1 MSGFA
6 FSHQFSK
13 RWLATPTPVKHAII
27 QELDDIVTLLY
38 PDTDLDE
45 YEFSVPN
52 LHDKVEELLAI
63 EREQQEKLQAQARE
77 RELEEQRLEQE
88 RLEQHRLEQE
98 RLEQH
103 RLEQERLEIERLETE
118 RLEKERLEQQRLEA
132 ERLKQERREAEHLE
146 QQRPEQIQLTQENE
160 KERQAQE
167 ARLQRERQAQD
178 DAAIA
183 LLEQERAIAKQ
194 AHLAKQA
201 NPAKLATQLSTGSIE
216 GANHEPDEQ
225 TQSTD
230 TATSDVTIERH
241 RSEMLYAIDHT
252 DTADNMAESFA
263 EDPTAAVRTQ
273 ETRVTDPLVDIAN
286 PSIATTPA
294 IEQIKQDI
302 VKQLQGYID
311 NYLLESMTL
320 MNEDLNQWLKTE
332 VEKQLTV
339 RLSQS
344 HQSH

>member
-27 QELDDIVTLLY
+27 QELDDIVTLLH

-45 YEFSVPN
+45 YQFSVPN

-63 EREQQEKLQAQARE
+63 ERDHQEKLQAQARE

-88 RLEQHRLEQE
+88 RLAQHRLEQE
-98 RLEQH
+98 RLENK
-103 RLEQERLEIERLETE
+103 RLETE
-118 RLEKERLEQQRLEA
+118 RLEKERLEQQ
-132 ERLKQERREAEHLE
+132 LE
-146 QQRPEQIQLTQENE
+146 QQRLEQIQLTQENE
-160 KERQAQE
+160 K
-167 ARLQRERQAQD
+167 ERQAQD

-194 AHLAKQA
+194 AHLAKQS
-201 NPAKLATQLSTGSIE
+201 NPPQPTMQLSTGSIE
-216 GANHEPDEQ
+216 VANHELDEQ
-225 TQSTD
+225 AQSTD
-230 TATSDVTIERH
+230 AATSDVTIERH
-241 RSEMLYAIDHT
+241 RSEMVYAIDHT
-252 DTADNMAESFA
+252 DTADNTDNFA
-263 EDPTAAVRTQ
+263 EPLADDPTAAVMTH
-273 ETRVTDPLVDIAN
+273 ETRVTDPLADTDN

-302 VKQLQGYID
+302 VKHLQGYID

-320 MNEDLNQWLKTE
+320 MNEDLTQWLKTE

>member
-38 PDTDLDE
+38 PDTDLDG
-45 YEFSVPN
+45 YQFSVPN

-63 EREQQEKLQAQARE
+63 ERDHQEKLQAQARE

-88 RLEQHRLEQE
+88 RLE
-98 RLEQH
+98 
-103 RLEQERLEIERLETE
+103 IE
-118 RLEKERLEQQRLEA
+118 RLEKERLEK
-132 ERLKQERREAEHLE
+132 ERL
-146 QQRPEQIQLTQENE
+146 EQIQLTQENE
-160 KERQAQE
+160 K
-167 ARLQRERQAQD
+167 ERQAQD

-201 NPAKLATQLSTGSIE
+201 NPPRPATQLSTGSTE
-216 GANHEPDEQ
+216 GANHELDEQ
-225 TQSTD
+225 AQTTD
-230 TATSDVTIERH
+230 TATSDITIERH
-241 RSEMLYAIDHT
+241 RSEMVYAIDHT
-252 DTADNMAESFA
+252 DTADNFA
-263 EDPTAAVRTQ
+263 EPLADDPIAALMTH
-273 ETRVTDPLVDIAN
+273 ETSVTDPLADIEN

-320 MNEDLNQWLKTE
+320 INEDLNQWLKTE
-332 VEKQLTV
+332 VEKQVTV

-344 HQSH
+344 H

>member
-38 PDTDLDE
+38 PDTDLDG
-45 YEFSVPN
+45 YQFSVPN

-63 EREQQEKLQAQARE
+63 ERDHQEKLQAQSRE

-98 RLEQH
+98 RLENK
-103 RLEQERLEIERLETE
+103 RLETE
-118 RLEKERLEQQRLEA
+118 RLEKERLEQQRLE
-132 ERLKQERREAEHLE
+132 
-146 QQRPEQIQLTQENE
+146 QQRLEQIQLTQENE

-167 ARLQRERQAQD
+167 ERLQRERQAQD

-194 AHLAKQA
+194 AHLAKQS
-201 NPAKLATQLSTGSIE
+201 NPPQPATQLSTGSIE
-216 GANHEPDEQ
+216 VTNHELDEQ
-225 TQSTD
+225 AQSTD

-241 RSEMLYAIDHT
+241 RSEMVYAIDHT
-252 DTADNMAESFA
+252 DTADNFA
-263 EDPTAAVRTQ
+263 EPLADDPTAAVMTQ
-273 ETRVTDPLVDIAN
+273 ETSVTDPLADIDN
-286 PSIATTPA
+286 LSIATTPA

-344 HQSH
+344 H

>member
-38 PDTDLDE
+38 PDTDLDG
-45 YEFSVPN
+45 YQFSVPN

-63 EREQQEKLQAQARE
+63 ERDHQEKLQAQARE

-98 RLEQH
+98 RLE
-103 RLEQERLEIERLETE
+103 IERLEKE
-118 RLEKERLEQQRLEA
+118 RLEKERLEQE
-132 ERLKQERREAEHLE
+132 
-146 QQRPEQIQLTQENE
+146 QLTQENE

-167 ARLQRERQAQD
+167 ERLQRERQAQD

-201 NPAKLATQLSTGSIE
+201 NPPQPATQLSTGSIE
-216 GANHEPDEQ
+216 GANHELDEQ
-225 TQSTD
+225 AQSTN
-230 TATSDVTIERH
+230 TATSDITIERH
-241 RSEMLYAIDHT
+241 HSEMVYAIDHT
-252 DTADNMAESFA
+252 DTADNIAEPLA
-263 EDPTAAVRTQ
+263 DGPTAAVMTH
-273 ETRVTDPLVDIAN
+273 ETSVTKPLADIDN

-320 MNEDLNQWLKTE
+320 MNDDLNQWLKTE

-344 HQSH
+344 H

>member
-27 QELDDIVTLLY
+27 QELDDIITLLS

-45 YEFSVPN
+45 YQFSVPN

-63 EREQQEKLQAQARE
+63 EREHQEKLQAQARE
-77 RELEEQRLEQE
+77 RELEQQRLEQE
-88 RLEQHRLEQE
+88 RLEK
-98 RLEQH
+98 H

-118 RLEKERLEQQRLEA
+118 RLEKERLEQQRLE
-132 ERLKQERREAEHLE
+132 
-146 QQRPEQIQLTQENE
+146 QQRLEQIQLAQENE

-167 ARLQRERQAQD
+167 ERLQRERQAQD

-201 NPAKLATQLSTGSIE
+201 NPAKPAKQLSTGSIE
-216 GANHEPDEQ
+216 VATHELDEQ
-225 TQSTD
+225 AQSTD

-241 RSEMLYAIDHT
+241 RSEMVYAIDHT
-252 DTADNMAESFA
+252 DNTDNFA
-263 EDPTAAVRTQ
+263 EAEPLADDPTAAVMTH
-273 ETRVTDPLVDIAN
+273 ETSVTDPLADIDN
-286 PSIATTPA
+286 LSIATTPT

>member
-38 PDTDLDE
+38 PATDLDE

-63 EREQQEKLQAQARE
+63 ERDHQEKLQAQLRE

-98 RLEQH
+98 RLENK
-103 RLEQERLEIERLETE
+103 RLETE
-118 RLEKERLEQQRLEA
+118 RLEKERLEQ
-132 ERLKQERREAEHLE
+132 
-146 QQRPEQIQLTQENE
+146 IQLTQENE
-160 KERQAQE
+160 QERQAQE
-167 ARLQRERQAQD
+167 ERLQRERQAQD

-201 NPAKLATQLSTGSIE
+201 NPPQPAKQLSTGSIE
-216 GANHEPDEQ
+216 GANHQLDEQ
-225 TQSTD
+225 AQSTD

-241 RSEMLYAIDHT
+241 RSEMVYAIDHT
-252 DTADNMAESFA
+252 DTADNTDNIAEPLA
-263 EDPTAAVRTQ
+263 DDPTVAVMTH
-273 ETRVTDPLVDIAN
+273 ETSVTHPLADIDN

-344 HQSH
+344 H

>member
-45 YEFSVPN
+45 YQFSVPN

-63 EREQQEKLQAQARE
+63 ERDHQEKLQAQARE
-77 RELEEQRLEQE
+77 HELEEQRLEQE
-88 RLEQHRLEQE
+88 RLEQHRLE
-98 RLEQH
+98 L
-103 RLEQERLEIERLETE
+103 ERLETE
-118 RLEKERLEQQRLEA
+118 RLEKERLEQQRLE
-132 ERLKQERREAEHLE
+132 
-146 QQRPEQIQLTQENE
+146 QQRLEQIQLTQENE

-167 ARLQRERQAQD
+167 EHLQRERQAQD

-201 NPAKLATQLSTGSIE
+201 NSTQPATQVSTGSIE
-216 GANHEPDEQ
+216 VATHELDEQ
-225 TQSTD
+225 AQSTD
-230 TATSDVTIERH
+230 TANSDVTIERH
-241 RSEMLYAIDHT
+241 RSEMVYAIDHT
-252 DTADNMAESFA
+252 DTADNTDNIAEPLA
-263 EDPTAAVRTQ
+263 DDPTAAVMTH
-273 ETRVTDPLVDIAN
+273 ETSVTHPLADIDN
-286 PSIATTPA
+286 PSTATTPA

-344 HQSH
+344 H

>member
-63 EREQQEKLQAQARE
+63 ERDHQEKLQAQARE

-88 RLEQHRLEQE
+88 RLAQQRLEQE
-98 RLEQH
+98 RLENK
-103 RLEQERLEIERLETE
+103 RLETE
-118 RLEKERLEQQRLEA
+118 RLEKERLEQQ
-132 ERLKQERREAEHLE
+132 LE
-146 QQRPEQIQLTQENE
+146 QQRLEQIQLTQENE
-160 KERQAQE
+160 K
-167 ARLQRERQAQD
+167 ERQAQD

-194 AHLAKQA
+194 AHLEKQA
-201 NPAKLATQLSTGSIE
+201 NPPQPATQLSTGSIE
-216 GANHEPDEQ
+216 GANHELDEQ
-225 TQSTD
+225 AQSMD
-230 TATSDVTIERH
+230 TATSDITIERH
-241 RSEMLYAIDHT
+241 RSEMVYAIDHT
-252 DTADNMAESFA
+252 DTADNTDNFA
-263 EDPTAAVRTQ
+263 EAEPLADDPTAVVMTR
-273 ETRVTDPLVDIAN
+273 ETSVTHPLADTDN
-286 PSIATTPA
+286 PSTATTPA

-344 HQSH
+344 H

>member
-45 YEFSVPN
+45 YQFSVPN

-63 EREQQEKLQAQARE
+63 ERDHQEKLQAQLRE

-88 RLEQHRLEQE
+88 RLEKHRLEQE
-98 RLEQH
+98 RLENK
-103 RLEQERLEIERLETE
+103 RLETE
-118 RLEKERLEQQRLEA
+118 RLEKERLEQQRLE
-132 ERLKQERREAEHLE
+132 QQHL
-146 QQRPEQIQLTQENE
+146 EQIQLTQENE
-160 KERQAQE
+160 QERQAQE
-167 ARLQRERQAQD
+167 ERLQRERQAQD

-194 AHLAKQA
+194 AHLAKQS
-201 NPAKLATQLSTGSIE
+201 NPPQQATQLSTGSIE
-216 GANHEPDEQ
+216 GANHELDEQ
-225 TQSTD
+225 VQSTD

-241 RSEMLYAIDHT
+241 RSEMVYAIDHT
-252 DTADNMAESFA
+252 DTADNTDNIAEPLA
-263 EDPTAAVRTQ
+263 DDPTAAVMTQ
-273 ETRVTDPLVDIAN
+273 ETRVTEPLADIDN

-339 RLSQS
+339 RLSKS
-344 HQSH
+344 H

>member
-38 PDTDLDE
+38 PDTDLDG
-45 YEFSVPN
+45 YQFSVPN

-63 EREQQEKLQAQARE
+63 ERDHQEKLQAQARE

-88 RLEQHRLEQE
+88 RLAQHRLEQE
-98 RLEQH
+98 RLENK
-103 RLEQERLEIERLETE
+103 RLETE
-118 RLEKERLEQQRLEA
+118 RLEKERLEQQRLE
-132 ERLKQERREAEHLE
+132 
-146 QQRPEQIQLTQENE
+146 QQRLEQIQLTQENE

-167 ARLQRERQAQD
+167 ERLQRERQAQD

-216 GANHEPDEQ
+216 GANHELDEQ
-225 TQSTD
+225 AQSTD
-230 TATSDVTIERH
+230 TATSDITIERH
-241 RSEMLYAIDHT
+241 RSEMVYAIDHT
-252 DTADNMAESFA
+252 DNTDNFA
-263 EDPTAAVRTQ
+263 EAEPLADDPTAAVMTH

-286 PSIATTPA
+286 PSIATTPT

>member
-38 PDTDLDE
+38 PDTDLDG

-63 EREQQEKLQAQARE
+63 ERDHQEKLQAQLRE
-77 RELEEQRLEQE
+77 RELEEQRLAQE
-88 RLEQHRLEQE
+88 RLAQQRLEQE
-98 RLEQH
+98 RLENK
-103 RLEQERLEIERLETE
+103 RLETE
-118 RLEKERLEQQRLEA
+118 RLEKERLEQQ
-132 ERLKQERREAEHLE
+132 LE
-146 QQRPEQIQLTQENE
+146 QQRLEQIQLTQENE

-167 ARLQRERQAQD
+167 ERLQRERQAQD

-194 AHLAKQA
+194 AHRAKQA
-201 NPAKLATQLSTGSIE
+201 NPPQPTTQLSTGSIE
-216 GANHEPDEQ
+216 GANHQLDEQ
-225 TQSTD
+225 AQSTD

-241 RSEMLYAIDHT
+241 RSEMVYAIDHT
-252 DTADNMAESFA
+252 DTADNTDNTDNFA
-263 EDPTAAVRTQ
+263 EAEPLADDPTAAVMTH
-273 ETRVTDPLVDIAN
+273 ETSVTDPVADIDN
-286 PSIATTPA
+286 LSIATTPA

-344 HQSH
+344 H

>member
-13 RWLATPTPVKHAII
+13 RWLATPTPVKHAVI

-45 YEFSVPN
+45 YQFSVPN

-63 EREQQEKLQAQARE
+63 ERDHQEKLQAQAHE

-88 RLEQHRLEQE
+88 RLAQQRLEQ
-98 RLEQH
+98 
-103 RLEQERLEIERLETE
+103 ERLETE
-118 RLEKERLEQQRLEA
+118 RLEKERLEQQRLE
-132 ERLKQERREAEHLE
+132 QQHL
-146 QQRPEQIQLTQENE
+146 EQIQLTQENE

-167 ARLQRERQAQD
+167 ERLQRERQAQD

-194 AHLAKQA
+194 AHLAKQS
-201 NPAKLATQLSTGSIE
+201 NPPQQATQLSTGSIE
-216 GANHEPDEQ
+216 GANHELDEQ
-225 TQSTD
+225 VQSTD

-241 RSEMLYAIDHT
+241 RSEMVYAIDHT
-252 DTADNMAESFA
+252 DTADNFA
-263 EDPTAAVRTQ
+263 EPLADDPTAAVLTH
-273 ETRVTDPLVDIAN
+273 ETSVTDPLVDIAN

-344 HQSH
+344 D

>member
-45 YEFSVPN
+45 YQFSVPN

-63 EREQQEKLQAQARE
+63 ERDHQEKLQAQLRE

-88 RLEQHRLEQE
+88 RLEKHRLEQE
-98 RLEQH
+98 RLENK
-103 RLEQERLEIERLETE
+103 RLETE
-118 RLEKERLEQQRLEA
+118 RLEKERLEQQRLE
-132 ERLKQERREAEHLE
+132 QQHL
-146 QQRPEQIQLTQENE
+146 EQIQLTQENE

-167 ARLQRERQAQD
+167 ERLQRERQAQD

-201 NPAKLATQLSTGSIE
+201 NPPQQATQLSTGSIE
-216 GANHEPDEQ
+216 VANHKLDEQ
-225 TQSTD
+225 AQSTD
-230 TATSDVTIERH
+230 TATSDITIERH
-241 RSEMLYAIDHT
+241 RSEMVYAIDHT
-252 DTADNMAESFA
+252 DTADNIAEPLA
-263 EDPTAAVRTQ
+263 DDPTAAVLTH
-273 ETRVTDPLVDIAN
+273 ETSVTDPLADIDN

-344 HQSH
+344 H

>member
-45 YEFSVPN
+45 YQFSVPN

-63 EREQQEKLQAQARE
+63 ERDHQEKLQAQLRE

-88 RLEQHRLEQE
+88 RLEKHRLEQE
-98 RLEQH
+98 RLENK
-103 RLEQERLEIERLETE
+103 RLETE
-118 RLEKERLEQQRLEA
+118 RLEKERLEQQRLE
-132 ERLKQERREAEHLE
+132 
-146 QQRPEQIQLTQENE
+146 QQRLEQIQLTQENE
-160 KERQAQE
+160 K
-167 ARLQRERQAQD
+167 ERQAQD

-194 AHLAKQA
+194 AHLAKQS
-201 NPAKLATQLSTGSIE
+201 NPPQPATQLSTGSIE
-216 GANHEPDEQ
+216 GANHQLDEQ
-225 TQSTD
+225 AQSTD

-241 RSEMLYAIDHT
+241 RSEMVYAIAHT
-252 DTADNMAESFA
+252 DTADNTDNFA
-263 EDPTAAVRTQ
+263 EPLADDPTAALMTH

-344 HQSH
+344 H

>member
-45 YEFSVPN
+45 YQFSVPN

-63 EREQQEKLQAQARE
+63 ERDHQEKLQAQLRE

-88 RLEQHRLEQE
+88 RLEKHRLEQE
-98 RLEQH
+98 RLENK
-103 RLEQERLEIERLETE
+103 RLETE
-118 RLEKERLEQQRLEA
+118 RLEKERLEQQRLE
-132 ERLKQERREAEHLE
+132 
-146 QQRPEQIQLTQENE
+146 QQPLEQIQLTQENE

-167 ARLQRERQAQD
+167 ERLQRERQAQD

-194 AHLAKQA
+194 AHLAKQS
-201 NPAKLATQLSTGSIE
+201 NPPQPATQLSTGSIE
-216 GANHEPDEQ
+216 GANHQLDEQ
-225 TQSTD
+225 AQSTD

-241 RSEMLYAIDHT
+241 RSEMVYAIDHT
-252 DTADNMAESFA
+252 DTADNTDNFA
-263 EDPTAAVRTQ
+263 EAEPLADDPTAAVMTH
-273 ETRVTDPLVDIAN
+273 ETRVTDPLADIDN

-344 HQSH
+344 H

>member
-27 QELDDIVTLLY
+27 QELDDIVTLLH
-38 PDTDLDE
+38 PDTDLDG

-63 EREQQEKLQAQARE
+63 ERDHQEKLQAQARE
-77 RELEEQRLEQE
+77 RELEQQRLEQERLAQQRLEQE
-88 RLEQHRLEQE
+88 RLE
-98 RLEQH
+98 
-103 RLEQERLEIERLETE
+103 IE
-118 RLEKERLEQQRLEA
+118 RLEKERLEQQRLE
-132 ERLKQERREAEHLE
+132 
-146 QQRPEQIQLTQENE
+146 QIQLTQENE
-160 KERQAQE
+160 KERQV
-167 ARLQRERQAQD
+167 QD

-194 AHLAKQA
+194 AHLAKQS
-201 NPAKLATQLSTGSIE
+201 NPAKPATQLSTGSIE
-216 GANHEPDEQ
+216 GANHQLDEQ
-225 TQSTD
+225 AQSTD
-230 TATSDVTIERH
+230 AATSDVTIERH
-241 RSEMLYAIDHT
+241 RSEMVYAIDHT
-252 DTADNMAESFA
+252 DTADNTDNFA
-263 EDPTAAVRTQ
+263 EAEPLANDPTAAVMTQ
-273 ETRVTDPLVDIAN
+273 ETRVTDPLADTDN
-286 PSIATTPA
+286 LSIATTPA

>member
-27 QELDDIVTLLY
+27 QELDDIVTLLH
-38 PDTDLDE
+38 PDTDLDG

-63 EREQQEKLQAQARE
+63 ERDHQEKLQAQARE
-77 RELEEQRLEQE
+77 RELEQQRLEQE
-88 RLEQHRLEQE
+88 RLEQ
-98 RLEQH
+98 
-103 RLEQERLEIERLETE
+103 ERLETE
-118 RLEKERLEQQRLEA
+118 RLEKERLEQQRLEQQ
-132 ERLKQERREAEHLE
+132 RLE
-146 QQRPEQIQLTQENE
+146 QAQLTQENE

-167 ARLQRERQAQD
+167 ERLQRERQAQD

-183 LLEQERAIAKQ
+183 ALEQERAIAKQ
-194 AHLAKQA
+194 AHLAKQS
-201 NPAKLATQLSTGSIE
+201 NPAKPATQLSTGSIE
-216 GANHEPDEQ
+216 GANHQLDEQ
-225 TQSTD
+225 AQSTD

-241 RSEMLYAIDHT
+241 RSEMVYAIDHT
-252 DTADNMAESFA
+252 DTTDNTDNTDNFA
-263 EDPTAAVRTQ
+263 EAEPLADDPTAAVMAQ
-273 ETRVTDPLVDIAN
+273 ETRVTDPLADTDN
-286 PSIATTPA
+286 PSNATTPA

>member
-45 YEFSVPN
+45 YQFSVPN

-63 EREQQEKLQAQARE
+63 ERDHQEKLQAQLRE

-98 RLEQH
+98 RLE
-103 RLEQERLEIERLETE
+103 TE
-118 RLEKERLEQQRLEA
+118 RLEKERLEQQRLE
-132 ERLKQERREAEHLE
+132 QQHL
-146 QQRPEQIQLTQENE
+146 EQIQLTQENE
-160 KERQAQE
+160 KDRQAQE
-167 ARLQRERQAQD
+167 ERLQRERQAQD

-194 AHLAKQA
+194 AHLAKQS
-201 NPAKLATQLSTGSIE
+201 NPPQPATQLSTGSIE
-216 GANHEPDEQ
+216 GANHQPDEQ
-225 TQSTD
+225 SQSTD

-241 RSEMLYAIDHT
+241 RSEMVYAIDHT
-252 DTADNMAESFA
+252 DTADNFA
-263 EDPTAAVRTQ
+263 EPLADDPTAAVMTH
-273 ETRVTDPLVDIAN
+273 ETSVTDPLADIDN

-344 HQSH
+344 H

>member
-63 EREQQEKLQAQARE
+63 ERDHQEKLQAQARE
-77 RELEEQRLEQE
+77 RELEEQRLA
-88 RLEQHRLEQE
+88 QE

-103 RLEQERLEIERLETE
+103 RLEQERLEIERLEKE
-118 RLEKERLEQQRLEA
+118 RLEKERLEQQ
-132 ERLKQERREAEHLE
+132 LE
-146 QQRPEQIQLTQENE
+146 QQRLEQIQLTQENE
-160 KERQAQE
+160 K
-167 ARLQRERQAQD
+167 ERQAQD

-194 AHLAKQA
+194 AHLEKQA
-201 NPAKLATQLSTGSIE
+201 NPPQPVTQLSTGSIE
-216 GANHEPDEQ
+216 GANHQLDEQ
-225 TQSTD
+225 AQSTD

-241 RSEMLYAIDHT
+241 RSEMVYAIDHT
-252 DTADNMAESFA
+252 DTANNTAEPLA
-263 EDPTAAVRTQ
+263 DDPTAAVVTH
-273 ETRVTDPLVDIAN
+273 ETRVTDPLADTDN
-286 PSIATTPA
+286 PSNATMPA

-344 HQSH
+344 H

>member
-45 YEFSVPN
+45 YQFSVPN

-63 EREQQEKLQAQARE
+63 ERDHQEKLQAQLRE

-88 RLEQHRLEQE
+88 RLEKHRLEQE
-98 RLEQH
+98 RLENK
-103 RLEQERLEIERLETE
+103 RLETE
-118 RLEKERLEQQRLEA
+118 RLEKERLEQQRLE
-132 ERLKQERREAEHLE
+132 QQHL
-146 QQRPEQIQLTQENE
+146 EQIQLTQENE

-167 ARLQRERQAQD
+167 ERLQRERQAQD

-201 NPAKLATQLSTGSIE
+201 NPPQPAKQLSTGSIE
-216 GANHEPDEQ
+216 GANHQLDEQ
-225 TQSTD
+225 AQSTD

-241 RSEMLYAIDHT
+241 RSEMVYAIDHT
-252 DTADNMAESFA
+252 DTADNTDNIAEPLA
-263 EDPTAAVRTQ
+263 DDPTVAVMTH
-273 ETRVTDPLVDIAN
+273 ETSVTHPLADIDN

-344 HQSH
+344 D

>member
-38 PDTDLDE
+38 PDTDLDG
-45 YEFSVPN
+45 YQFSVPN

-63 EREQQEKLQAQARE
+63 ERDHQEKLQAQARE

-88 RLEQHRLEQE
+88 RLAQHRLEQE
-98 RLEQH
+98 RLENK
-103 RLEQERLEIERLETE
+103 RLETE
-118 RLEKERLEQQRLEA
+118 RLEKERLEQQRLE
-132 ERLKQERREAEHLE
+132 
-146 QQRPEQIQLTQENE
+146 QQRLEQIQLAQENE

-167 ARLQRERQAQD
+167 ERLQRERQAQD

-201 NPAKLATQLSTGSIE
+201 NPAKPAKQLSTGSIE
-216 GANHEPDEQ
+216 VATHQLDEQ
-225 TQSTD
+225 AQSTD

-241 RSEMLYAIDHT
+241 RSEMVYAIDHT
-252 DTADNMAESFA
+252 DTADNTDKIAEPLA
-263 EDPTAAVRTQ
+263 DDPTAALMTH

-332 VEKQLTV
+332 VEKQLAV

>member
-63 EREQQEKLQAQARE
+63 ERDHQEKLQAQLRE

-98 RLEQH
+98 RLE
-103 RLEQERLEIERLETE
+103 IERLEKE
-118 RLEKERLEQQRLEA
+118 RLEKERLEQE
-132 ERLKQERREAEHLE
+132 
-146 QQRPEQIQLTQENE
+146 QLTQENE

-167 ARLQRERQAQD
+167 ERLQSERQAQD

-201 NPAKLATQLSTGSIE
+201 NPPQPAKQLSTGSIE
-216 GANHEPDEQ
+216 GANHQLDEQ
-225 TQSTD
+225 AQSTD

-241 RSEMLYAIDHT
+241 RSEMVYAIDHT
-252 DTADNMAESFA
+252 DTADNTDNIAEPLA
-263 EDPTAAVRTQ
+263 DDPTVAVMTH
-273 ETRVTDPLVDIAN
+273 ETSVTEPLADIDN

-344 HQSH
+344 H

>member
-63 EREQQEKLQAQARE
+63 ERDHQEKLQAQARE

-88 RLEQHRLEQE
+88 RLAQHRLEQE
-98 RLEQH
+98 RLENK
-103 RLEQERLEIERLETE
+103 RLETE
-118 RLEKERLEQQRLEA
+118 RLEKERLEQQRLEQQ
-132 ERLKQERREAEHLE
+132 RLE
-146 QQRPEQIQLTQENE
+146 QAQLTQENE

-167 ARLQRERQAQD
+167 ERLQRERQAQD

-194 AHLAKQA
+194 AHLAKQS
-201 NPAKLATQLSTGSIE
+201 NPPQPATQLSTGSIE
-216 GANHEPDEQ
+216 GANHELDEQ
-225 TQSTD
+225 AQSTD
-230 TATSDVTIERH
+230 AATSDVTIERH
-241 RSEMLYAIDHT
+241 RSEMVYAIDHT
-252 DTADNMAESFA
+252 DNIAEPLAD
-263 EDPTAAVRTQ
+263 DPTAAVVTH
-273 ETRVTDPLVDIAN
+273 ETRVTDPLADTDN

-332 VEKQLTV
+332 VEKKLTV

-344 HQSH
+344 H

>member
-38 PDTDLDE
+38 PDTDLDG
-45 YEFSVPN
+45 YQFSVPN

-63 EREQQEKLQAQARE
+63 ERDHQEKLQAQARE

-88 RLEQHRLEQE
+88 RLAQHRLEQE
-98 RLEQH
+98 C
-103 RLEQERLEIERLETE
+103 
-118 RLEKERLEQQRLEA
+118 LEKERLEQQRL
-132 ERLKQERREAEHLE
+132 
-146 QQRPEQIQLTQENE
+146 EQIQLTQENE

-167 ARLQRERQAQD
+167 ERLQRERQAQD

-201 NPAKLATQLSTGSIE
+201 NPAQPATQLSTGSIE
-216 GANHEPDEQ
+216 GANHELDEQ
-225 TQSTD
+225 AQSTD
-230 TATSDVTIERH
+230 AATSDVTIERH
-241 RSEMLYAIDHT
+241 RSEMVYAIDHT
-252 DTADNMAESFA
+252 DTADNFA
-263 EDPTAAVRTQ
+263 EAEPLADDPTAAVMTH
-273 ETRVTDPLVDIAN
+273 ETSVTDPLADIDKL
-286 PSIATTPA
+286 SIATTPT

>member
-38 PDTDLDE
+38 PDTDLDG
-45 YEFSVPN
+45 YQFSVPN

-63 EREQQEKLQAQARE
+63 ERDHQEKLQAQARE

-98 RLEQH
+98 RLENK
-103 RLEQERLEIERLETE
+103 RLEIE
-118 RLEKERLEQQRLEA
+118 RLEKERLEKERLEKA
-132 ERLKQERREAEHLE
+132 
-146 QQRPEQIQLTQENE
+146 QLTQENE

-167 ARLQRERQAQD
+167 ERLQRERQAQD

-201 NPAKLATQLSTGSIE
+201 NPAQPATQLSTGSIE
-216 GANHEPDEQ
+216 GANHQLDEQ
-225 TQSTD
+225 ALSTD

-241 RSEMLYAIDHT
+241 RSEMVYAIDHT
-252 DTADNMAESFA
+252 DTADNTDNIAEPLA
-263 EDPTAAVRTQ
+263 DDPTAAVMTH
-273 ETRVTDPLVDIAN
+273 ETSVTDPLADIDN

>member
-38 PDTDLDE
+38 PDTDLDG
-45 YEFSVPN
+45 YQFSVPN

-63 EREQQEKLQAQARE
+63 ERDHQEKLQAQARE

-88 RLEQHRLEQE
+88 RLAQHRLEQE
-98 RLEQH
+98 RLENK
-103 RLEQERLEIERLETE
+103 RLETE
-118 RLEKERLEQQRLEA
+118 RLEKERLEQQRLEQQ
-132 ERLKQERREAEHLE
+132 RLE
-146 QQRPEQIQLTQENE
+146 QAQLTQENE

-167 ARLQRERQAQD
+167 ERLQRERQAQD
-178 DAAIA
+178 EAAIA

-201 NPAKLATQLSTGSIE
+201 NPAQPATQLSTGSIE
-216 GANHEPDEQ
+216 GANHELDEQ
-225 TQSTD
+225 AQSTD
-230 TATSDVTIERH
+230 AATSDVTIERH
-241 RSEMLYAIDHT
+241 RSEMVYAIDHT
-252 DTADNMAESFA
+252 DTADNTDNFA
-263 EDPTAAVRTQ
+263 EPLADDPTAAVMTQ
-273 ETRVTDPLVDIAN
+273 ETRVTEPLADIDN

>member
-45 YEFSVPN
+45 YQFSVPN

-63 EREQQEKLQAQARE
+63 ERDHQEKLQAQARE

-88 RLEQHRLEQE
+88 RLAQHRLEQE
-98 RLEQH
+98 RLENK
-103 RLEQERLEIERLETE
+103 RLETE
-118 RLEKERLEQQRLEA
+118 RLEKERLEQQRLEQQ
-132 ERLKQERREAEHLE
+132 RLE
-146 QQRPEQIQLTQENE
+146 QAQLTQENE

-167 ARLQRERQAQD
+167 ERLQRERQAQD

-201 NPAKLATQLSTGSIE
+201 NPAKPATQLSTGSIE
-216 GANHEPDEQ
+216 VATHELDEQ
-225 TQSTD
+225 AQSTD
-230 TATSDVTIERH
+230 AATSDVTIERH
-241 RSEMLYAIDHT
+241 RSEMVYAIDHT
-252 DTADNMAESFA
+252 DTADNTDNFA
-263 EDPTAAVRTQ
+263 EPLADDTTAAVMTQ
-273 ETRVTDPLVDIAN
+273 ETRVTEPLADIDN

>member
-1 MSGFA
+1 M
-6 FSHQFSK
+6 
-13 RWLATPTPVKHAII
+13 
-27 QELDDIVTLLY
+27 
-38 PDTDLDE
+38 
-45 YEFSVPN
+45 PN

-63 EREQQEKLQAQARE
+63 ERDHQEKLQAQARE

-88 RLEQHRLEQE
+88 RLAQHRLEQE
-98 RLEQH
+98 RLENKS
-103 RLEQERLEIERLETE
+103 LETE
-118 RLEKERLEQQRLEA
+118 RLEKER
-132 ERLKQERREAEHLE
+132 
-146 QQRPEQIQLTQENE
+146 
-160 KERQAQE
+160 QAQE
-167 ARLQRERQAQD
+167 ERLQRERQAQD

-201 NPAKLATQLSTGSIE
+201 NPPQPATHLSTGSTE
-216 GANHEPDEQ
+216 GANHERDEQ
-225 TQSTD
+225 AQSTD
-230 TATSDVTIERH
+230 TATSDITIERH
-241 RSEMLYAIDHT
+241 RSEMVYAIDHT
-252 DTADNMAESFA
+252 DTADNFA
-263 EDPTAAVRTQ
+263 EPLADDPTAALMTH
-273 ETRVTDPLVDIAN
+273 ETSVTDPLADIDN

-344 HQSH
+344 H

>member
-63 EREQQEKLQAQARE
+63 ERDHQEKLQAQARE

-98 RLEQH
+98 RLENK
-103 RLEQERLEIERLETE
+103 RLEIE
-118 RLEKERLEQQRLEA
+118 RLEKERLEQQRLE
-132 ERLKQERREAEHLE
+132 
-146 QQRPEQIQLTQENE
+146 QQPLEQIQLTQENE
-160 KERQAQE
+160 QERQAQE
-167 ARLQRERQAQD
+167 ERLQRERQAQD

-194 AHLAKQA
+194 AHLAKQS
-201 NPAKLATQLSTGSIE
+201 NPAQPATQLSTGSIE
-216 GANHEPDEQ
+216 GANHQLDEQ
-225 TQSTD
+225 AQSTD
-230 TATSDVTIERH
+230 SATSDITIERH
-241 RSEMLYAIDHT
+241 RSEMVYAIDHA
-252 DTADNMAESFA
+252 DTADNTDNFA
-263 EDPTAAVRTQ
+263 EAEPLADDPTAAVMAQ
-273 ETRVTDPLVDIAN
+273 ETRVTDPLADTDN

-311 NYLLESMTL
+311 NYLLESITL

>member
-63 EREQQEKLQAQARE
+63 ERDHQEKLQAQARE

-98 RLEQH
+98 RLEN
-103 RLEQERLEIERLETE
+103 E
-118 RLEKERLEQQRLEA
+118 RLEKERLEQQRLE
-132 ERLKQERREAEHLE
+132 QQHLE
-146 QQRPEQIQLTQENE
+146 QIKLTQENE

-167 ARLQRERQAQD
+167 ERLQRERQAQD

-201 NPAKLATQLSTGSIE
+201 NPPRPATQLSTGSIE
-216 GANHEPDEQ
+216 VATHELDAQ
-225 TQSTD
+225 AQSTD

-241 RSEMLYAIDHT
+241 RSEMVYAIDHT
-252 DTADNMAESFA
+252 ETADNFA
-263 EDPTAAVRTQ
+263 EPLADDPTAAVMTH
-273 ETRVTDPLVDIAN
+273 ETSVTDPLADVDN

-344 HQSH
+344 H

>member
-38 PDTDLDE
+38 PDTDLDG
-45 YEFSVPN
+45 YQFSVPN

-63 EREQQEKLQAQARE
+63 ERDHQEKLQAQARE
-77 RELEEQRLEQE
+77 RELEEQRLEQQ
-88 RLEQHRLEQE
+88 RLAQHRLEQE
-98 RLEQH
+98 RLENK
-103 RLEQERLEIERLETE
+103 RLETE
-118 RLEKERLEQQRLEA
+118 RLEKERLEQQRLEQQ
-132 ERLKQERREAEHLE
+132 RLE
-146 QQRPEQIQLTQENE
+146 QAQLTQENE

-167 ARLQRERQAQD
+167 ERLQRERQAQD
-178 DAAIA
+178 EAAIA

-201 NPAKLATQLSTGSIE
+201 NPAQPATQLSTGSIE
-216 GANHEPDEQ
+216 VATHELDEQ
-225 TQSTD
+225 AQSTD
-230 TATSDVTIERH
+230 AATSDVTIERH
-241 RSEMLYAIDHT
+241 RSEMVYAIDHT
-252 DTADNMAESFA
+252 DTADNTDNFA
-263 EDPTAAVRTQ
+263 EPLADDTTAAVMTQ
-273 ETRVTDPLVDIAN
+273 ETRVTEPLADIDN

>member
-63 EREQQEKLQAQARE
+63 ERDHQEKLQAQALE

-88 RLEQHRLEQE
+88 RLAQQRLEQE
-98 RLEQH
+98 RLENK
-103 RLEQERLEIERLETE
+103 RLETE
-118 RLEKERLEQQRLEA
+118 RLEKERLEQQ
-132 ERLKQERREAEHLE
+132 LE
-146 QQRPEQIQLTQENE
+146 QQRLEQIQLTQENE
-160 KERQAQE
+160 K
-167 ARLQRERQAQD
+167 ERQAQD

-194 AHLAKQA
+194 AHLEKQA
-201 NPAKLATQLSTGSIE
+201 NPPQPVTQLSTGSIE
-216 GANHEPDEQ
+216 GANHQLDEQ
-225 TQSTD
+225 AQSTD

-241 RSEMLYAIDHT
+241 RSCLLYT
-252 DTADNMAESFA
+252 S
-263 EDPTAAVRTQ
+263 
-273 ETRVTDPLVDIAN
+273 
-286 PSIATTPA
+286 PSPRDQRGSRMPSSA
-294 IEQIKQDI
+294 
-302 VKQLQGYID
+302 
-311 NYLLESMTL
+311 
-320 MNEDLNQWLKTE
+320 
-332 VEKQLTV
+332 
-339 RLSQS
+339 
-344 HQSH
+344 

>member
-45 YEFSVPN
+45 YQFSVPN

-63 EREQQEKLQAQARE
+63 ERDHQEKLQAQLRE

-88 RLEQHRLEQE
+88 RLEKHRLEQE
-98 RLEQH
+98 RLENK
-103 RLEQERLEIERLETE
+103 RLETE
-118 RLEKERLEQQRLEA
+118 RLEKERLEQQRLE
-132 ERLKQERREAEHLE
+132 QQHL
-146 QQRPEQIQLTQENE
+146 EQIQLTQENE

-167 ARLQRERQAQD
+167 ERLQRERQAQD

-183 LLEQERAIAKQ
+183 ALEQERAIAKQ
-194 AHLAKQA
+194 AHLAKQS
-201 NPAKLATQLSTGSIE
+201 NPAQPATQLSTGSIE
-216 GANHEPDEQ
+216 GANHQLDEQ
-225 TQSTD
+225 AQSTD

-241 RSEMLYAIDHT
+241 RSEMVYAIDHT
-252 DTADNMAESFA
+252 DTADNTDNIAEPLA
-263 EDPTAAVRTQ
+263 DDPTVAVMTH
-273 ETRVTDPLVDIAN
+273 ETSVTHPLADIDN

-344 HQSH
+344 H

>member
-38 PDTDLDE
+38 PDTDLDG
-45 YEFSVPN
+45 YQFSVPN

-63 EREQQEKLQAQARE
+63 ERDHQEKLQAQARE

-88 RLEQHRLEQE
+88 RLEKHRLEQE
-98 RLEQH
+98 RLENK
-103 RLEQERLEIERLETE
+103 RLETE
-118 RLEKERLEQQRLEA
+118 RLEKERLEQQRLE
-132 ERLKQERREAEHLE
+132 
-146 QQRPEQIQLTQENE
+146 QQPLEQIQLTQENE
-160 KERQAQE
+160 QERQAQE
-167 ARLQRERQAQD
+167 ERLQRERQAQD

-194 AHLAKQA
+194 AHLAKQS
-201 NPAKLATQLSTGSIE
+201 NPPQPATQLSTGSIE
-216 GANHEPDEQ
+216 GANHQLDEQ
-225 TQSTD
+225 AQSTD

-241 RSEMLYAIDHT
+241 RSEMVYAIDHT
-252 DTADNMAESFA
+252 DTADNTDNFA
-263 EDPTAAVRTQ
+263 EAEPLADDPTAAVMAQ
-273 ETRVTDPLVDIAN
+273 ETRVTDPLADTDN

-344 HQSH
+344 H

>member
-38 PDTDLDE
+38 PDTDLDG
-45 YEFSVPN
+45 YQFSVPN

-63 EREQQEKLQAQARE
+63 ERDHQEKLQAQARE

-88 RLEQHRLEQE
+88 RLA
-98 RLEQH
+98 QH
-103 RLEQERLEIERLETE
+103 RLEQERLEIERLENE
-118 RLEKERLEQQRLEA
+118 RLEKERLEQQRLE
-132 ERLKQERREAEHLE
+132 
-146 QQRPEQIQLTQENE
+146 QQRLEQIQLTQENE

-167 ARLQRERQAQD
+167 ERLQRERQAQD

-194 AHLAKQA
+194 AHLAQQA
-201 NPAKLATQLSTGSIE
+201 NPTQPETQLSTGSIDV
-216 GANHEPDEQ
+216 ATHELGLDEQ
-225 TQSTD
+225 AQSTD

-241 RSEMLYAIDHT
+241 RSEMVYAIDHADT
-252 DTADNMAESFA
+252 ADTADNFA
-263 EDPTAAVRTQ
+263 EAEPLADDPTAAVMTQ
-273 ETRVTDPLVDIAN
+273 ETRVTEPLADIDN

>member
-38 PDTDLDE
+38 PDTDLDG
-45 YEFSVPN
+45 YQFSVPN

-63 EREQQEKLQAQARE
+63 ERDHQEKLQAQLRE

-98 RLEQH
+98 RLENK
-103 RLEQERLEIERLETE
+103 RLETE
-118 RLEKERLEQQRLEA
+118 RLEKERLEQ
-132 ERLKQERREAEHLE
+132 
-146 QQRPEQIQLTQENE
+146 IQLTQENE
-160 KERQAQE
+160 QERQAQE

-216 GANHEPDEQ
+216 GANHQLDEQ
-225 TQSTD
+225 AQSKD

-241 RSEMLYAIDHT
+241 RSEMVYAIDHT
-252 DTADNMAESFA
+252 DTADNTDKIAEPLA
-263 EDPTAAVRTQ
+263 DDPTAALMTH

-344 HQSH
+344 H

>member
-38 PDTDLDE
+38 PDTDLDG
-45 YEFSVPN
+45 YQFSVPN

-63 EREQQEKLQAQARE
+63 ERDHQEKLQAQARE

-88 RLEQHRLEQE
+88 RLAQHRLEQE
-98 RLEQH
+98 RLENK
-103 RLEQERLEIERLETE
+103 RLETE
-118 RLEKERLEQQRLEA
+118 RLEKERLEQQRLE
-132 ERLKQERREAEHLE
+132 
-146 QQRPEQIQLTQENE
+146 QQRLEQIQLTQENE

-167 ARLQRERQAQD
+167 ERLQRERQAQD

-201 NPAKLATQLSTGSIE
+201 NPAQPATQLSTGSIE
-216 GANHEPDEQ
+216 GANHELDEQ
-225 TQSTD
+225 AQSTD
-230 TATSDVTIERH
+230 AATSDVTIERH
-241 RSEMLYAIDHT
+241 RSEMVYAIDHT
-252 DTADNMAESFA
+252 DTADNTDNCAEPLA
-263 EDPTAAVRTQ
+263 EDATAPVITQ
-273 ETRVTDPLVDIAN
+273 ETRVTEPLADIDN

-344 HQSH
+344 HQNH

>member
-38 PDTDLDE
+38 PDTDLDG
-45 YEFSVPN
+45 YQFSVPN

-63 EREQQEKLQAQARE
+63 EREHQEKLQAQARE

-88 RLEQHRLEQE
+88 RLAQHRLEQE
-98 RLEQH
+98 RLENK
-103 RLEQERLEIERLETE
+103 RLETE
-118 RLEKERLEQQRLEA
+118 RLEKERLEQQRLE
-132 ERLKQERREAEHLE
+132 
-146 QQRPEQIQLTQENE
+146 QQRLEQIQLAQENE

-167 ARLQRERQAQD
+167 ERLQRERQAQD

-201 NPAKLATQLSTGSIE
+201 NPAQPATQLSTGSIE
-216 GANHEPDEQ
+216 GANHQLDEQ
-225 TQSTD
+225 AQSTD

-241 RSEMLYAIDHT
+241 RSEMVYAIDHT
-252 DTADNMAESFA
+252 DTADNTDNFA
-263 EDPTAAVRTQ
+263 EPFADDPTAAVMTH
-273 ETRVTDPLVDIAN
+273 ETSVTDPLADIDN
-286 PSIATTPA
+286 PSTATTPA

-332 VEKQLTV
+332 VEKQLAV

>member
-45 YEFSVPN
+45 YQFSVPN

-63 EREQQEKLQAQARE
+63 ERDHQEKLQAQLRE

-88 RLEQHRLEQE
+88 RLEKHRLEQE
-98 RLEQH
+98 RLENK
-103 RLEQERLEIERLETE
+103 RLETE
-118 RLEKERLEQQRLEA
+118 RLEKERLEQQRLE
-132 ERLKQERREAEHLE
+132 
-146 QQRPEQIQLTQENE
+146 QQPLEQIQLTQENE
-160 KERQAQE
+160 QERQAQE
-167 ARLQRERQAQD
+167 ERLQRERQAQD

-194 AHLAKQA
+194 AHLAKQS
-201 NPAKLATQLSTGSIE
+201 NPPQPATQLSTGSIE
-216 GANHEPDEQ
+216 GANHQLDEQ
-225 TQSTD
+225 AQSTD

-241 RSEMLYAIDHT
+241 RSEMVYAIDHT
-252 DTADNMAESFA
+252 ETADNTDNFA
-263 EDPTAAVRTQ
+263 EPLADDPTAAVMTH

-332 VEKQLTV
+332 VEKQLAV

-344 HQSH
+344 H

>member
-45 YEFSVPN
+45 YQFSVPN

-63 EREQQEKLQAQARE
+63 ERDHQEKLQAQLRE

-88 RLEQHRLEQE
+88 RLEQHRLE
-98 RLEQH
+98 L
-103 RLEQERLEIERLETE
+103 E

-132 ERLKQERREAEHLE
+132 ERLKQERREAEQLE
-146 QQRPEQIQLTQENE
+146 QQRLEQIQLTQENE
-160 KERQAQE
+160 QERQAQE
-167 ARLQRERQAQD
+167 ERLQRERQAQD

-201 NPAKLATQLSTGSIE
+201 NPPQPAKQLSTGSIE
-216 GANHEPDEQ
+216 GANHQLDEQ
-225 TQSTD
+225 AQSTD

-241 RSEMLYAIDHT
+241 RSEMVYAIDHT
-252 DTADNMAESFA
+252 DTADNTDNIAEPLA
-263 EDPTAAVRTQ
+263 DDPTAALMTH

-344 HQSH
+344 H